1 MPTEPDLTLLG
12 FRLSGHSHRAELM
25 LNLLQLP
32 YQFHQVDL
40 DGAEQ
45 ATLAFRKLNL
55 FGTVP
60 VLRDGEAVIADST
73 AIITYLALKYDDART
88 WLPEDPLAAAQVQR
102 WLSVAQGPVFNGP
115 CKARLVKVF
124 GAPDDY
130 ERAVSA
136 AEKLLSQLDEVLAC
150 TPFLTGTTA
159 NLADVAVYSY
169 VAKAP
174 EGGVDLAPHS
184 NVLAWL
190 RRVEALPHFLPM
202 PAAGCRVGHA
212 S

>member
-1 MPTEPDLTLLG
+1 MPAKPDLTLFG

-25 LNLLQLP
+25 LNLLGLT
-32 YQFHQVDL
+32 YQFYQVDL
-40 DGAEQ
+40 ANGEQ
-45 ATLAFRKLNL
+45 AGPVFRKLNL

-60 VLRDGEAVIADST
+60 VLRDGEAVIADSN
-73 AIITYLALKYDDART
+73 AIITYLALQYDTARN
-88 WLPEDPLAAAQVQR
+88 WLPEEPRAAAQVQR

-124 GAPDDY
+124 GAPHDY
-130 ERAVSA
+130 ERAVSEA
-136 AEKLLSQLDEVLAC
+136 AKLLVRLDEVLAS
-150 TPFLTGTTA
+150 TPFLTGAGA

-174 EGGVDLAPHS
+174 EGGVDLTAYP

-190 RRVEALPHFLPM
+190 GRVEALPHFLPM
-202 PAAGCRVGHA
+202 PAAD
-212 S
+212 

>member
-1 MPTEPDLTLLG
+1 MPAKPDLTLHG
-12 FRLSGHSHRAELM
+12 FPLSGHSHRAELM
-25 LNLLQLP
+25 LNLLRLP
-32 YQFHQVDL
+32 YRFQLVDL
-40 DGAEQ
+40 ARGENANP
-45 ATLAFRKLNL
+45 AFRGLNL

-60 VLRDGEAVIADST
+60 VLQDGEAVIADSN
-73 AIITYLALKYDDART
+73 AIITYLALKYDAARR
-88 WLPEDPLAAAQVQR
+88 WLPEDPFAAAQVQR

-124 GAPDDY
+124 GRPLDY
-130 ERAVSA
+130 ERAV
-136 AEKLLSQLDEVLAC
+136 AESGLLLPRLNEVLES
-150 TPFLTGTTA
+150 TPFLTGANA

-190 RRVEALPHFLPM
+190 SRVEALPHFLPM
-202 PAAGCRVGHA
+202 PAAG
-212 S
+212 